1 MPRDVTLVL
10 LDGRVLSSFEVEL
23 PWWQEVSGVIEGA
36 RAHHGLEISVL
47 RIVET
52 EPGLT
57 NGGKVTYLVETP
69 GMNGAHEDHPLRPD
83 YAKPGGPS
91 RSIEWARSVLDR
103 PITSVE
109 QLRTWNLSAIWR
121 LGTPSGTVWL
131 KQVPRFFAH
140 EAVVLR
146 YLRKPV
152 LLAAD
157 DQGRM
162 LLDDLPGEDL
172 YDCDFETRRAIAAD
186 MVEIQLKALPQLE
199 KLHSAGIPLMLGLP
213 SQPWLADAL
222 ARVAACGMPDTLVH
236 GDLHPGNVRGTP
248 LDRTIIDWGD
258 CFIGHPGFD
267 ILRLSDGLLP
277 VEAADL
283 LATWA
288 MLWRR
293 AVPGCDPVAAADA
306 LRPVAA
312 LRNSAVYSHFL
323 FNIEPSEHR
332 YHAADVSFWLAEA
345 QLLAAR

>member
-152 LLAAD
+152 LLA
-157 DQGRM
+157 RS
-162 LLDDLPGEDL
+162 E
-172 YDCDFETRRAIAAD
+172 E
-186 MVEIQLKALPQLE
+186 
-199 KLHSAGIPLMLGLP
+199 HP
-213 SQPWLADAL
+213 SVL
-222 ARVAACGMPDTLVH
+222 
-236 GDLHPGNVRGTP
+236 
-248 LDRTIIDWGD
+248 
-258 CFIGHPGFD
+258 
-267 ILRLSDGLLP
+267 
-277 VEAADL
+277 
-283 LATWA
+283 
-288 MLWRR
+288 
-293 AVPGCDPVAAADA
+293 
-306 LRPVAA
+306 
-312 LRNSAVYSHFL
+312 
-323 FNIEPSEHR
+323 
-332 YHAADVSFWLAEA
+332 
-345 QLLAAR
+345 